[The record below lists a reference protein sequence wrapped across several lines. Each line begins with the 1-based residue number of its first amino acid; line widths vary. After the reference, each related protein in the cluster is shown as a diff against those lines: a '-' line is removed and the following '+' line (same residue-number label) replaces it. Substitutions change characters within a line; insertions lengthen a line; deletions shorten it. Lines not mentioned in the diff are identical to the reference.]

1 MYNLI
6 LDCCF
11 SGLAVFCGTVFRK
24 YSIELTGL
32 LQYVAN
38 QLKAGKSFDLLVL
51 KEVVQKMSGIE
62 ISEEVTAAQ
71 LEALSGGELL
81 RAEVIHNVLY
91 SLALTLCKQWN
102 LGFTIWQGRAKSYRC
117 KQTPVLTI

>member
-1 MYNLI
+1 M
-6 LDCCF
+6 
-11 SGLAVFCGTVFRK
+11 
-24 YSIELTGL
+24 
-32 LQYVAN
+32 AN

-81 RAEVIHNVLY
+81 RAEVNMFFIVCSVRQQKPGVSVLDSRLEIVAQPLVE
-91 SLALTLCKQWN
+91 SLCCAQEEDSFLSQCLFLIRSTN
-102 LGFTIWQGRAKSYRC
+102 DN
-117 KQTPVLTI
+117 

>member
-1 MYNLI
+1 M
-6 LDCCF
+6 
-11 SGLAVFCGTVFRK
+11 
-24 YSIELTGL
+24 
-32 LQYVAN
+32 AN

-81 RAEVIHNVLY
+81 RAEVNMFFIVCSEVTEASSKCIGLQIRDCG
-91 SLALTLCKQWN
+91 S
-102 LGFTIWQGRAKSYRC
+102 
-117 KQTPVLTI
+117 TPG

>member
-1 MYNLI
+1 M
-6 LDCCF
+6 
-11 SGLAVFCGTVFRK
+11 FCGTVFRK

-81 RAEVIHNVLY
+81 RAEVNTCVINCRERRKVG
-91 SLALTLCKQWN
+91 SLDKQIDRRDC
-102 LGFTIWQGRAKSYRC
+102 FCDAR
-117 KQTPVLTI
+117 

>member
-1 MYNLI
+1 M
-6 LDCCF
+6 
-11 SGLAVFCGTVFRK
+11 
-24 YSIELTGL
+24 
-32 LQYVAN
+32 AN

-81 RAEVIHNVLY
+81 RAEVNIFFIVCSGKQQKPVVNVLDSRLEIVAQLLVE
-91 SLALTLCKQWN
+91 SLC
-102 LGFTIWQGRAKSYRC
+102 RAPEEDSFLSQCLFLIRS
-117 KQTPVLTI
+117 TNDN

>member
-1 MYNLI
+1 M
-6 LDCCF
+6 
-11 SGLAVFCGTVFRK
+11 
-24 YSIELTGL
+24 
-32 LQYVAN
+32 AN

-81 RAEVIHNVLY
+81 RAEVISFLL
-91 SLALTLCKQWN
+91 SALGSNRSQ
-102 LGFTIWQGRAKSYRC
+102 
-117 KQTPVLTI
+117 

>member
-1 MYNLI
+1 M
-6 LDCCF
+6 
-11 SGLAVFCGTVFRK
+11 
-24 YSIELTGL
+24 
-32 LQYVAN
+32 AN

-81 RAEVIHNVLY
+81 RAEVNIFLIV
-91 SLALTLCKQWN
+91 
-102 LGFTIWQGRAKSYRC
+102 
-117 KQTPVLTI
+117 